1 MMDWDEEDAGDPYDD
16 HAPPWATRR
25 SGPHPPVAAPDPAR
39 LLLPLSQ
46 AEDLVSRLDARAGAA
61 AGTVREGLV
70 ARLALAEAAAWLTQ
84 AGLPT
89 HPHDLGLRAAG
100 LTGSWSAASDLH
112 RLERAMP
119 ATWGRSDGE
128 VGAVAAEHPVEQA
141 LALARLLTRL
151 PVFRGDP
158 LDEAERLAVALR
170 SLGDSAWP
178 AATASPGAAIPDV
191 AAWRRGW
198 LRTGEGV
205 PALLAAAQAAA
216 RWMREAG
223 EGDIARPE
231 PQQAIFLAA
240 VLLKRRRRLAQV
252 PLVFWVGAGPGER
265 LPQPGRDPAAWP
277 GLFLA
282 RVAAAARKGLEV
294 LDRLEAAQQQLAALA
309 EGTRRSSSLPAAAE
323 LVLRQP
329 VVTAPQLAQDLGLT
343 HQGALLLIGRLT
355 EAGVVREV
363 TGRGSFRAYAI
374 YPPS

>member
-1 MMDWDEEDAGDPYDD
+1 MAGWDEDDPDD
-16 HAPPWATRR
+16 GSTPPWATRR
-25 SGPHPPVAAPDPAR
+25 SGPHPPEAAPDPAR

-46 AEDLVSRLDARAGAA
+46 AEDLLSRLDARAGAA
-61 AGTVREGLV
+61 SGAVREGLV

-112 RLERAMP
+112 RLERVMP
-119 ATWGRSDGE
+119 ATWGGRDGE

-158 LDEAERLAVALR
+158 LDDADRLAAALR

-178 AATASPGAAIPDV
+178 AAAASPGAVAPDV

-198 LRTGEGV
+198 LRTGEGT
-205 PALLAAAQAAA
+205 PAILAAAQAAA
-216 RWMREAG
+216 RWLREAG
-223 EGDIARPE
+223 EGDLARPE
-231 PQQAIFLAA
+231 PQQAILLAA

-252 PLVFWVGAGPGER
+252 PLVFWSGAGPGER
-265 LPQPGRDPAAWP
+265 LPHPSGDPAAWP

-282 RVAAAARKGLEV
+282 HVAAATRRGLEV
-294 LDRLEAAQQQLAALA
+294 LDRLEAAQAKLATLA
-309 EGTRRSSSLPAAAE
+309 EGARRSSSLPAAAA
-323 LVLRQP
+323 LVLRRP
-329 VVTAPQLAQDLGLT
+329 LVTAPQLAKDLGLT
-343 HQGALLLIGRLT
+343 HQGALLILARLQ
-355 EAGVVREV
+355 EARIVQEV
-363 TGRGSFRAYAI
+363 TGRGSFRAFAV
-374 YPPS
+374 

>member
-1 MMDWDEEDAGDPYDD
+1 MAGWDEDESDPDD
-16 HAPPWATRR
+16 GSTPPWATRR
-25 SGPHPPVAAPDPAR
+25 PGPHPSAAAPDPAR
-39 LLLPLSQ
+39 LLLLLAR

-61 AGTVREGLV
+61 SGAVREGLV

-112 RLERAMP
+112 RLERVMP
-119 ATWGRSDGE
+119 ATWGGSDGE

-158 LDEAERLAVALR
+158 LGDADRLAAALR

-178 AATASPGAAIPDV
+178 AATASPGAAIPEV

-198 LRTGEGV
+198 LRTGEEA
-205 PALLAAAQAAA
+205 PAILAAASAAA

-223 EGDIARPE
+223 EGDLARPE

-252 PLVFWVGAGPGER
+252 PLVFWSGAGPGER
-265 LPQPGRDPAAWP
+265 LPQPARDPAAWP
-277 GLFLA
+277 LLFLE

-294 LDRLEAAQQQLAALA
+294 LDRLEAAQTRLAALT
-309 EGTRRSSSLPAAAE
+309 EGTRRSSSLPAAAA

-329 VVTAPQLAQDLGLT
+329 IVTAPQLARVRIPVI
-343 HQGALLLIGRLT
+343 LIG
-355 EAGVVREV
+355 
-363 TGRGSFRAYAI
+363 
-374 YPPS
+374 

>member
-1 MMDWDEEDAGDPYDD
+1 
-16 HAPPWATRR
+16 
-25 SGPHPPVAAPDPAR
+25 
-39 LLLPLSQ
+39 
-46 AEDLVSRLDARAGAA
+46 LDARAGAA
-61 AGTVREGLV
+61 SGALREGLV
-70 ARLALAEAAAWLTQ
+70 ARLALAEASSWLTQ

-119 ATWGRSDGE
+119 ATWGGSDGE
-128 VGAVAAEHPVEQA
+128 VGTVAAEHPVEQA

-158 LDEAERLAVALR
+158 LDDADRLAAALR

-178 AATASPGAAIPDV
+178 AAAASPGAAIPDV

-205 PALLAAAQAAA
+205 PALLAAAGAAA

-223 EGDIARPE
+223 EGDLARPE
-231 PQQAIFLAA
+231 PQQAIFLAT

-252 PLVFWVGAGPGER
+252 PLVFWSGARPGER
-265 LPQPGRDPAAWP
+265 LPRPTGDPAAWP

-282 RVAAAARKGLEV
+282 RVAAAARRGLEV
-294 LDRLEAAQQQLAALA
+294 LDRLEAAQAKLAALT
-309 EGTRRSSSLPAAAE
+309 EGSRRSSSLPAAAE
-323 LVLRQP
+323 LVLRRP
-329 VVTAPQLAQDLGLT
+329 IVTAPQLAKDLGLT
-343 HQGALLLIGRLT
+343 HQGALLILARLR
-355 EAGVVREV
+355 EARILQEV
-363 TGRGSFRAYAI
+363 TGRGSFRAYGI

>member
-1 MMDWDEEDAGDPYDD
+1 MAGWDEDEGDPDD
-16 HAPPWATRR
+16 GSTPPWATRR
-25 SGPHPPVAAPDPAR
+25 SGQPPPAAAPDPAR

-46 AEDLVSRLDARAGAA
+46 AEDLLSRLDARAGAA
-61 AGTVREGLV
+61 SGALREGLV
-70 ARLALAEAAAWLTQ
+70 ARLALAEASSWLTQ

-119 ATWGRSDGE
+119 ATWGGSDGE
-128 VGAVAAEHPVEQA
+128 VGTVAAEHPVEQA

-158 LDEAERLAVALR
+158 LDDADRLAAALR

-178 AATASPGAAIPDV
+178 AAAASPGAAIPDV

-205 PALLAAAQAAA
+205 PALLAAAGAAA

-223 EGDIARPE
+223 EGDLARPE
-231 PQQAIFLAA
+231 PQQAIFLAT

-252 PLVFWVGAGPGER
+252 PLVFWSGARPGER
-265 LPQPGRDPAAWP
+265 LPRPTGDPAAWP

-282 RVAAAARKGLEV
+282 RVAAAARRGLEV
-294 LDRLEAAQQQLAALA
+294 LDRLEAAQAKLAALT
-309 EGTRRSSSLPAAAE
+309 EGSRRSSSLPAAAE
-323 LVLRQP
+323 LVLRRP
-329 VVTAPQLAQDLGLT
+329 IVTAPQLAKDLGLT
-343 HQGALLLIGRLT
+343 HQGALLILARLR
-355 EAGVVREV
+355 EARILQEV
-363 TGRGSFRAYAI
+363 TGRGSFRAYGI

>member
-1 MMDWDEEDAGDPYDD
+1 MAAWDADDPDD
-16 HAPPWATRR
+16 GSTPPWATCRPG
-25 SGPHPPVAAPDPAR
+25 SHPPVVTPDPAR

-46 AEDLVSRLDARAGAA
+46 AEDLLSRLDARAGTAS
-61 AGTVREGLV
+61 GTVREGLV
-70 ARLALAEAAAWLTQ
+70 ARLALAWLTQ

-112 RLERAMP
+112 RLEQAMP
-119 ATWGRSDGE
+119 ATWGGSDGE

-158 LDEAERLAVALR
+158 LDEAERLAAALR

-178 AATASPGAAIPDV
+178 AAIASPGAAIPDF
-191 AAWRRGW
+191 ATWRRGW

-216 RWMREAG
+216 RWLREAG
-223 EGDIARPE
+223 EGDLARPE

-252 PLVFWVGAGPGER
+252 PLVFWSGAGPGER
-265 LPQPGRDPAAWP
+265 LPRPTGDPAAWP
-277 GLFLA
+277 LLFLA

-294 LDRLEAAQQQLAALA
+294 LDRLEVAQQQLAALA
-309 EGTRRSSSLPAAAE
+309 EGVRRSSSLPAAAE
-323 LVLRQP
+323 LLLRRP
-329 VVTAPQLAQDLGLT
+329 LVTAPQLAKELGLT
-343 HQGALLLIGRLT
+343 HQGTLLILARLQ
-355 EAGVVREV
+355 EARIIQEV
-363 TGRGSFRAYAI
+363 TGRGSFRAHAVWR
-374 YPPS
+374 

>member
-1 MMDWDEEDAGDPYDD
+1 MTDWDEDDPEDTSV
-16 HAPPWATRR
+16 PPWATRR
-25 SGPHPPVAAPDPAR
+25 SGPHPPAAVPDPAR

-46 AEDLVSRLDARAGAA
+46 AEDLLSRLDARAGAA
-61 AGTVREGLV
+61 PEVLRQGLV

-119 ATWGRSDGE
+119 ATWGGSDGE

-141 LALARLLTRL
+141 LALARLLARL

-158 LDEAERLAVALR
+158 LDDADRLVAALR

-178 AATASPGAAIPDV
+178 AAAASPGAVDPDL

-198 LRTGEGV
+198 LRTGQGV

-216 RWMREAG
+216 RWLREAG
-223 EGDIARPE
+223 EGDVARPE

-240 VLLKRRRRLAQV
+240 VLLKRRRRLAHV
-252 PLVFWVGAGPGER
+252 PLPFWAGAGPGQR
-265 LPQPGRDPAAWP
+265 LPQPTRDPATWP
-277 GLFLA
+277 GLLLS

-294 LDRLEAAQQQLAALA
+294 LDRLEAAQAKLAALT
-309 EGTRRSSSLPAAAE
+309 EGSRRNSSLPAAAA
-323 LVLRQP
+323 LVLRRP
-329 VVTAPQLAQDLGLT
+329 IITAPRLARDLGLT
-343 HQGALLLIGRLT
+343 HQGALLILARLR
-355 EAGVVREV
+355 EARILQEV
-363 TGRGSFRAYAI
+363 TGRGSFRAYVSTGAQN
-374 YPPS
+374 